1 MAPPRSTS
9 KDVEANDAKFYGR
22 SSDGRESG
30 GGSGLRRVVTG
41 VAVFTMATV
50 GVTIGTVGMRHS
62 MVLDAQGGKSSM
74 TTTNRAMQQLAA
86 ADKITQKPLAVNTRN
101 EYGLRKADDFYLP
114 FLRGRDDATS
124 AILIEPYR
132 DTTLVIPEES
142 ICSACSYS
150 WEFSSDDVAITKVRS
165 PQVMLYTTGKGHL
178 TLREFHDKTPTVVRR
193 SRTFD
198 VYVKYVRRELRQ
210 LTDHDRTDFMNAA
223 STMWS
228 TSTLEG
234 RKLYG
239 DRYYDINYLAIVHND
254 LAGNMACDF
263 IHGDLGYAFL
273 NSHSSLNM
281 MLEQSVQ
288 AINPRLSLPYWDYT
302 LDAAKLTSKYQTPD
316 GVVKN
321 DGNLLR
327 IWRSNVFSADYF
339 GTPNSESGVIQ
350 DGRWTDVEA
359 PKMTDELVANAG
371 ISGHFKT
378 KGFGSCHGQDASVC
392 DKPTLDLL
400 EMVGS
405 STAHQKN
412 SYGLLRA
419 PWNMLENPKI
429 TRRSEVCGA
438 ANNAQF
444 PDCVAVYDCYKM
456 YTSFKD
462 YIVNLQLSPHGTVHI
477 FTGGAFGECA
487 ETFPSLESVL
497 SDSDEAVKVYEEVTY
512 KIADIQKDMWA
523 SGVKSCPT
531 EAECSVAL
539 AAGGTC
545 ACSCSALNSTWL
557 EKDADEMRSS
567 DLWKW
572 TSFAASIDTMDST
585 LSREQLAAIT
595 KVSCNTD
602 TLTGDMVGSNSPLDI
617 TFFSTHGEVERMFQ
631 RKMVSGTMTDM
642 SWPKAAE
649 STCPGQKA
657 DWRNL
662 WFDYTFST
670 PASGVTLDSTAL
682 TNQELLMILN
692 PNSKL
697 HEDYLPYVYGNLE
710 WAHCQIAD
718 EEVSSPFLSDDW
730 IWEKTSADS
739 ASEEEEE
746 FEPSKSVQHG
756 VQQTPGLCD
765 SSYGP
770 VLDGVDFVDLH
781 KRNIAAASST
791 LDEDTQMSSY
801 EDASTPPAI
810 GSSAPRQGL
819 DSISATFGGYTFWF
833 LSKENRA
840 AFELDPASYVPRY
853 GGYDAF
859 SLAEGAY
866 DASGEGVSMPS
877 VRIVAKGDYEFTRKL
892 RPTFYKSSKAREKML
907 TCGDDC
913 FRTAEE
919 HYESIAE
926 GMHCFNTAHVEL

>member
-412 SYGLLRA
+412 SY
-419 PWNMLENPKI
+419 
-429 TRRSEVCGA
+429 
-438 ANNAQF
+438 
-444 PDCVAVYDCYKM
+444 
-456 YTSFKD
+456 
-462 YIVNLQLSPHGTVHI
+462 
-477 FTGGAFGECA
+477 
-487 ETFPSLESVL
+487 
-497 SDSDEAVKVYEEVTY
+497 
-512 KIADIQKDMWA
+512 
-523 SGVKSCPT
+523 
-531 EAECSVAL
+531 
-539 AAGGTC
+539 
-545 ACSCSALNSTWL
+545 
-557 EKDADEMRSS
+557 
-567 DLWKW
+567 
-572 TSFAASIDTMDST
+572 
-585 LSREQLAAIT
+585 
-595 KVSCNTD
+595 
-602 TLTGDMVGSNSPLDI
+602 
-617 TFFSTHGEVERMFQ
+617 
-631 RKMVSGTMTDM
+631 
-642 SWPKAAE
+642 
-649 STCPGQKA
+649 
-657 DWRNL
+657 
-662 WFDYTFST
+662 
-670 PASGVTLDSTAL
+670 
-682 TNQELLMILN
+682 
-692 PNSKL
+692 
-697 HEDYLPYVYGNLE
+697 
-710 WAHCQIAD
+710 
-718 EEVSSPFLSDDW
+718 
-730 IWEKTSADS
+730 
-739 ASEEEEE
+739 
-746 FEPSKSVQHG
+746 
-756 VQQTPGLCD
+756 
-765 SSYGP
+765 
-770 VLDGVDFVDLH
+770 
-781 KRNIAAASST
+781 
-791 LDEDTQMSSY
+791 
-801 EDASTPPAI
+801 
-810 GSSAPRQGL
+810 
-819 DSISATFGGYTFWF
+819 
-833 LSKENRA
+833 
-840 AFELDPASYVPRY
+840 
-853 GGYDAF
+853 
-859 SLAEGAY
+859 
-866 DASGEGVSMPS
+866 
-877 VRIVAKGDYEFTRKL
+877 
-892 RPTFYKSSKAREKML
+892 
-907 TCGDDC
+907 
-913 FRTAEE
+913 
-919 HYESIAE
+919 
-926 GMHCFNTAHVEL
+926 